1 MKLKDLSIGQKL
13 TAIIAFLVIA
23 SCAGLSALA
32 YTATTA
38 SLERSITTSLKTMA
52 NEASRLV
59 RARMDYYVAS
69 IEGVA
74 NNPVMRSMDWER
86 QQALLGTELTRLG
99 YLGMGIVSMDGTAR
113 YHDNSTAQLGD
124 RGYIQSAID
133 GATNFS
139 DVLISRVTN
148 QAVIMLATPV
158 YTAPN
163 TKGAILIAR
172 LDGGLLSNITE
183 RIRYGNVS
191 HTFIIN
197 GKGALVAH
205 GNRDYVLQIKNFVE
219 ESATKPEYLGLAAMM
234 KRMMAGENSFG
245 SYSLEGQEMLYGFAP
260 IQGTDWSVAVGASR
274 DEVFADV
281 LRLRN
286 QMLLFLAVAVIIAL
300 GLTFLFARG
309 LSKPIVRVKT
319 LLKDIS
325 DGEGDLTK
333 RLPVNSADEIGR
345 LSHYVNQTFEKMR
358 NLIVAIQAQAAS
370 LQTIGSDMASSMSQ
384 TAAAV
389 NQISANINGV
399 KNQIINQAAGVEES
413 NATIESIAGS
423 IEKLDEHVASQSAS
437 IIESSA
443 AIAQMIAN
451 VESVGAILNR
461 NNANVQELIK
471 ASEIGQNGINTVSEN
486 IKTIANE
493 SAGLLEASSV
503 IAGIANQTNLLA
515 MNAAIEAAHAGDAGR
530 GFAVVADEIRKLAEN
545 SGMQAKNITQVL
557 NSLKGSID
565 LVTKSSS
572 EALDQ
577 FDTIVSMV
585 GTVSQQESIIQNAM
599 QEQNSGSKQ
608 ILEALTDITSITN
621 AVKERTNEMLSGSKD
636 VLYEM
641 RQLAQV
647 TQEISVNM
655 NEMAEGTQEINNAV
669 QHVDQISERNKESID
684 RLIVEISRFKV

>member
-1 MKLKDLSIGQKL
+1 
-13 TAIIAFLVIA
+13 
-23 SCAGLSALA
+23 
-32 YTATTA
+32 
-38 SLERSITTSLKTMA
+38 
-52 NEASRLV
+52 
-59 RARMDYYVAS
+59 MDNYIAS

-86 QQALLGTELTRLG
+86 QQVLLGAELTRLG
-99 YLGMGIVSMDGTAR
+99 YLGMGLVSMDGAAR
-113 YHDNSTAQLGD
+113 YHDNSSAQLGD
-124 RGYIQSAID
+124 RDYFKKAVD
-133 GATNFS
+133 GASNFS

-163 TKGAILIAR
+163 TKGAVLIAR
-172 LDGGLLSNITE
+172 LDGGMLSTITE
-183 RIRYGNVS
+183 RIRYGNLS

-197 GKGALVAH
+197 AKGALVAH
-205 GNRDYVLQIKNFVE
+205 GNKDYVLQIKNFVE
-219 ESATKPEYLGLAAMM
+219 ESAEKPEYLGIASLM

-245 SYSLEGQEMLYGFAP
+245 SYTLDGQEMLYGFAP
-260 IQGTDWSVAVGASR
+260 IQGTDWSVAVGATSK
-274 DEVFADV
+274 EVYADV
-281 LRLRN
+281 LRLRG
-286 QMLLFLAVAVIIAL
+286 QMLLFLAAAVLITLAFTL
-300 GLTFLFARG
+300 LFARG
-309 LSKPIVRVKT
+309 LSRPIVQVKT

-325 DGEGDLTK
+325 EGEGDLTK
-333 RLPVNSADEIGR
+333 RLPANGKDEIGR
-345 LSHYVNQTFEKMR
+345 LSHYVNQSFEKIK
-358 NLIVAIQAQAAS
+358 NLIVAIQAQAGS

-389 NQISANINGV
+389 NQISSNINGV

-461 NNANVQELIK
+461 NNGNVKELIK
-471 ASEIGQNGINTVSEN
+471 ASEIGQNGLNTVSEN

-565 LVTKSSS
+565 LVTKSSGD
-572 EALDQ
+572 ALDQ

-608 ILEALTDITSITN
+608 ILEALTEITSITN
-621 AVKERTNEMLSGSKD
+621 AVKERSNEMLSGSKD

-641 RQLAQV
+641 RQLARV
-647 TQEISVNM
+647 TQEISASM